1 MKILFLE
8 DDILLNEIIQEHLEN
23 EGYSVKSTFTGYEA
37 EELIYSEKFDLFL
50 FDVNVPGITG
60 FELLKNARQNDIK
73 TPTIFLTSL
82 NMVDDIEKGFVSGC
96 DDYVKKPIELKE
108 LDIRINN
115 IKRLFNILPNEIMEI
130 SQNIYL
136 DRLNLFIKI
145 NDKEIYIARKE
156 CEMLLYLINNYKK
169 VVSIEELSTNV
180 WSYEDSPNSSTVR
193 TYIKNLRKILGEEFI
208 TNIRGVGY
216 RFNK

>member
-60 FELLKNARQNDIK
+60 FELLKSARQNDIK
-73 TPTIFLTSL
+73 TPAIFLTSL
-82 NMVDDIEKGFVSGC
+82 NMVDDIEKGFASGC

-130 SQNIYL
+130 SRNIYL

-169 VVSIEELSTNV
+169 VVSIEELSINV

>member
-23 EGYSVKSTFTGYEA
+23 EGYSVKSTFTWYEA

-136 DRLNLFIKI
+136 DRLNLFTQLSQIK
-145 NDKEIYIARKE
+145 
-156 CEMLLYLINNYKK
+156 
-169 VVSIEELSTNV
+169 
-180 WSYEDSPNSSTVR
+180 PNCFLV
-193 TYIKNLRKILGEEFI
+193 
-208 TNIRGVGY
+208 
-216 RFNK
+216 

>member
-23 EGYSVKSTFTGYEA
+23 EGYRVKSTFTGYEA

-60 FELLKNARQNDIK
+60 FELLKSARQNDIK

-82 NMVDDIEKGFVSGC
+82 NMVDDIEKGFISGC

-130 SQNIYL
+130 SRNIYL
-136 DRLNLFIKI
+136 DRLNLFTQLSHTE
-145 NDKEIYIARKE
+145 NRKFP
-156 CEMLLYLINNYKK
+156 I
-169 VVSIEELSTNV
+169 
-180 WSYEDSPNSSTVR
+180 
-193 TYIKNLRKILGEEFI
+193 
-208 TNIRGVGY
+208 
-216 RFNK
+216 